1 MLPLVELRAEFSVS
15 RVELDDADRGA
26 IDLDLPE
33 LDEAV
38 QQIAIGENVA
48 VFHGYGAG
56 GIEGITES
64 TSHAPIRHVP
74 DMSKYP
80 DRGGAGGGRPAPVG
94 HRRPLRDGHLP
105 ETSTRRSSRS
115 TEHGGHLLFDH
126 LHQILGGPLVWA
138 PGVDGAVV
146 LSLRGGDFILDS
158 GQDISIG
165 YLDHNADVVRL
176 YLEESFS
183 FRVIEPDAA
192 VAVLSRSLSRRRRI
206 PSRRCSDRPT
216 RGARRRA

>member
-1 MLPLVELRAEFSVS
+1 MS
-15 RVELDDADRGA
+15 RVSSSTTLDRGA

-48 VFHGYGAG
+48 VFHGYAAG
-56 GIEGITES
+56 GIEGITER
-64 TSHAPIRHVP
+64 TSHAPITHGD

-80 DRGGAGGGRPAPVG
+80 DRSGPSGGRPASVG
-94 HRRPLRDGHLP
+94 HRRTFRHGHLP
-105 ETSTRRSSRS
+105 EDLYDDRRIHRTRRTSALRPPPPDS
-115 TEHGGHLLFDH
+115 
-126 LHQILGGPLVWA
+126 GGPAGLGTGRRRSGRA
-138 PGVDGAVV
+138 EPARRR
-146 LSLRGGDFILDS
+146 LRSRL

-165 YLDHNADVVRL
+165 YLDHNADAVRL

-192 VAVLSRSLSRRRRI
+192 VAVLLE
-206 PSRRCSDRPT
+206 
-216 RGARRRA
+216 A